1 MKESFIFFAS
11 FDEALRELP
20 DKSRLKVYDAVCD
33 YALRGIEA
41 DFNGIEKAIF
51 TLIKAQIDRRNQR
64 VENGKKGGRKKQ
76 DNLNHTLSI
85 LEPHLNQSS
94 SEVKPHL
101 TKKEKVSPMRE
112 EAPIKESSKENI
124 PQEESITLER
134 DKIQKSKKE
143 NYINNNYQS
152 VPTHEE
158 IMRDYGISDGVIAT
172 MQDFLR
178 HCYLNGVV
186 VSNAKLEDILFRLVE
201 RYGQDAMGMNECI
214 NTAIRGGYVDIR

>member
-101 TKKEKVSPMRE
+101 TKKEKVSPNE
-112 EAPIKESSKENI
+112 KESTKEKDT
-124 PQEESITLER
+124 TLER
-134 DKIQKSKKE
+134 DKNLQESKKE
-143 NYINNNYQS
+143 NYINNYYQS

-158 IMRDYGISDGVIAT
+158 IMRDFGISDGVITT

-214 NTAIRGGYVDIR
+214 NTAIRGGYVDIRA

>member
-64 VENGKKGGRKKQ
+64 VENGKKGGRKKK
-76 DNLNHTLSI
+76 DNLNHTRTI
-85 LEPHLNQSS
+85 LEPYLNQSS
-94 SEVKPHL
+94 SEVEPHL
-101 TKKEKVSPMRE
+101 TKKEKVFPNE
-112 EAPIKESSKENI
+112 KESTKEKDI
-124 PQEESITLER
+124 ALER
-134 DKIQKSKKE
+134 DKNLQVSKKE
-143 NYINNNYQS
+143 NYINNYYQS

-158 IMRDYGISDGVIAT
+158 VMREYGISDGVIAT

-178 HCYLNGVV
+178 HCFLNGHVV
-186 VSNAKLEDILFRLVE
+186 TNAKLEDILFRLVD
-201 RYGQDAMGMNECI
+201 RYGQDARGMNECI
-214 NTAIRGGYVDIR
+214 NKAISGGYLDIRA